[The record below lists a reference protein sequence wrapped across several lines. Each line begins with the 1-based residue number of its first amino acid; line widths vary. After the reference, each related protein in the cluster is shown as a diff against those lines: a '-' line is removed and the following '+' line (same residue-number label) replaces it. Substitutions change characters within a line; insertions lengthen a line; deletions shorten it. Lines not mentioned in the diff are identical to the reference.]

1 MIDPHH
7 TLAQDINTSNPI
19 HYEYFYCGV
28 PSPRTSG
35 KRPDVD
41 QLIAEA
47 TKFSTN
53 FQPWVVFIS
62 STDLNKKFGH
72 HLIHPVYCCKS
83 MHDFLKIGLDRHGCV
98 IVVDENRAECST
110 LHLRELLISRTTQPF
125 EIIPYSQT
133 NEHQLLNEIKNSCQ
147 RVMHLISWK
156 EQSVIPPKR

>member
-1 MIDPHH
+1 MSTFTAEFPH
-7 TLAQDINTSNPI
+7 LAHQVSDL
-19 HYEYFYCGV
+19 
-28 PSPRTSG
+28 
-35 KRPDVD
+35 DVD

-62 STDLNKKFGH
+62 SADLNKKFGH

-133 NEHQLLNEIKNSCQ
+133 NEHQLLNEIKNSLPAGYAFNFPGKNNQ
-147 RVMHLISWK
+147 SYRPKDSLIKS
-156 EQSVIPPKR
+156 QSLHRLGLQPQIL